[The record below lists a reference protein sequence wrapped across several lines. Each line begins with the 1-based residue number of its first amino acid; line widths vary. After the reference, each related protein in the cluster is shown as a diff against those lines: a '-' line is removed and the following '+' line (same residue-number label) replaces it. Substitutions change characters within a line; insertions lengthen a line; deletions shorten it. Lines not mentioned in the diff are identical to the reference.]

1 MSTNKTT
8 TTIVIALVGLIAAF
22 CGCFFNF
29 FGVLWVWAAF
39 GPQEASPGG
48 RLVQGIVMLV
58 VGLLIWAGAA
68 VGIYFLWRRMQPPP
82 EQKITVEQKIDL
94 TGEVELEKL
103 KCRNC
108 GAELDKSSITVAEG
122 AVVVSCPYCGTS
134 YQVVEEPK
142 W

>member
-1 MSTNKTT
+1 VGKAKDKHYLVKEGFMSTGK
-8 TTIVIALVGLIAAF
+8 IIGYVISGILV
-22 CGCFFNF
+22 F
-29 FGVLWVWAAF
+29 FGVLYLLAAF
-39 GPQEASPGG
+39 AADAANPGG
-48 RLVQGIVMLV
+48 RLV
-58 VGLLIWAGAA
+58 VGTIL
-68 VGIYFLWRRMQPPP
+68 VGIGLGLIALIKLREPKP

-122 AVVVSCPYCGTS
+122 AVIVSCPYCGTS
-134 YQVVEEPK
+134 YQIVEEPK